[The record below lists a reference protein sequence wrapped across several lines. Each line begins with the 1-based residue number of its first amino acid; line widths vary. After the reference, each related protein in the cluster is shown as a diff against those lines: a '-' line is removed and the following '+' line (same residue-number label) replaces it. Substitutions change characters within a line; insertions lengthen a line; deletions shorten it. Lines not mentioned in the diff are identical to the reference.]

1 MKLTRL
7 TMWLEALFGAVL
19 AVLLFARKHLLQL
32 CLGIFLDALVA
43 LALVM
48 PVWSLEPRAD
58 LGSAA
63 VYIAVLPCIWYIV
76 PAVKDCSALASGC
89 LLSTRSDLRFV
100 LDSPR
105 GLGCIEEL
113 GFLH

>member
-1 MKLTRL
+1 ML
-7 TMWLEALFGAVL
+7 LEPFLLAVL

-32 CLGIFLDALVA
+32 CLGIFLYALVA

-63 VYIAVLPCIWYIV
+63 VDIAVLPCIWFIV
-76 PAVKDCSALASGC
+76 PAVKDCSVLASGC

-105 GLGCIEEL
+105 GLGCIEGL
-113 GFLH
+113 RFLH